1 MSTAILTNL
10 RPSVQPGTQYLTSSD
25 AATLCG
31 VSFMSINRA
40 FDAGQLDGHRLP
52 SGHRRISRAALAEW
66 AGLPVD
72 DVDTTE
78 QAENGEGLTVGYFR
92 VSTDRQEKQGNLNR
106 QKDRL
111 ETFIENRFPGEPRMM
126 LGECASGLNCDRKQ
140 LNRIIDMAMQG
151 KVKRLVIEFPER
163 LSRGS
168 YGLLSRILEKCGVEI
183 IVTRE
188 GEQENQGKTLT
199 DELIF
204 DCMAMMAC
212 VNAKIYG
219 QRASLKVRWVAPQ
232 GLSERVA
239 TLYGQG
245 LSRRAILAALRKEGW
260 KCANSGRLI
269 SEWGYRKVMR
279 DIKASLPA
287 RPQTEK
293 TAPQVGPV
301 PEYVR
306 AFIKERCQ
314 TGAGK
319 KVRTRELWAAFSAA
333 WPQEASNLSKR
344 KFTDLLK
351 AVVRHA
357 WMERQSGAHFVHGL
371 ALRAA

>member
-1 MSTAILTNL
+1 MASVILPNC
-10 RPSVQPGTQYLTSSD
+10 RASVQPQFLTSAE
-25 AATLCG
+25 AASLCG
-31 VSFMSINRA
+31 CSFMTVNRA
-40 FDAGQLDGHRLP
+40 FDSGALAGHKLA
-52 SGHRRISRAALAEW
+52 SGHRRIDRASLIEW
-66 AGLPVD
+66 AGLPAEES
-72 DVDTTE
+72 TTE
-78 QAENGEGLTVGYFR
+78 ETEQSEGLTVGYYR

-111 ETFIENRFPGEPRMM
+111 ETFIENRFPGEPRLM
-126 LGECASGLNCDRKQ
+126 LGECASGLNCDRRQ
-140 LNRIIDMAMQG
+140 LNRLIDLAMQG

-188 GEQENQGKTLT
+188 GEQENSGKTLT

-219 QRASLKVRWVAPQ
+219 ARATAKIRFVPPSGFA
-232 GLSERVA
+232 ERLA

-245 LSRRAILAALRKEGW
+245 LSRRAILATLRKEGW

-279 DIKASLPA
+279 EIKASLPA
-287 RPQTEK
+287 RKAEST
-293 TAPQVGPV
+293 TGPV
-301 PEYVR
+301 PEYVT
-306 AFIKERCQ
+306 AFIRERCQ
-314 TGAGK
+314 IGAGK
-319 KVRTRELWAAFSAA
+319 TVLTRELWAMFTKVNPTEAA
-333 WPQEASNLSKR
+333 RLSKR

-351 AVVRHA
+351 AVVRHG
-357 WMERQSGAHFVHGL
+357 WMERQSGTHIFHGI
-371 ALRAA
+371 ALKAA